1 VALLDDL
8 GLCFAVV
15 WSGTFG
21 RWWRIFGYCQRSY
34 FRNLE
39 RPQEL

>member
-8 GLCFAVV
+8 GLRFAVV

-21 RWWRIFGYCQRSY
+21 RWWVIWHCQRPR
-34 FRNLE
+34 FRGLK
-39 RPQEL
+39 RPK